1 MKEMY
6 MYAFSLVAWY
16 QKQSHSNNL
25 HYYKNRSSY
34 SCHPLLPY
42 TLKSS
47 KCQRTSHHHQGA
59 RVKPRYF
66 PIIIPNSSLGHQVRD
81 NEGLGAPYLI
91 HLKLVLQTD
100 FSKTKEHCEKKVI
113 AQPRKFGDFNLN
125 YLMQKLN
132 CLKSS
137 PKFVSLSVVTFIN
150 LKAKIS
156 SISPAQIKLKGKTQA
171 MMIFQY

>member
-1 MKEMY
+1 MCDFSIKLVMKEMY

-113 AQPRKFGDFNLN
+113 A
-125 YLMQKLN
+125 
-132 CLKSS
+132 
-137 PKFVSLSVVTFIN
+137 
-150 LKAKIS
+150 
-156 SISPAQIKLKGKTQA
+156 
-171 MMIFQY
+171 